1 MFNSNK
7 MDVAEIGAS
16 LAVMTIG
23 AKTNA
28 PGQQSYS
35 VPRHRRQALSVE
47 QRKVESSERGLA
59 VRA

>member
-1 MFNSNK
+1 M
-7 MDVAEIGAS
+7 G
-16 LAVMTIG
+16 IG
-23 AKTNA
+23 AKTIA
-28 PGQQSYS
+28 PGQQSFS